1 MSALRSTRPTIRD
14 VASRAGVSLKTVS
27 RVIND
32 EPGVAVATAARVGDA
47 IDELGFQRNDLAR
60 SLRQGVSSSTL
71 GLVIEDV
78 ANPFYSAI
86 AQAVEAAA
94 RERGYLLITA
104 SCEED
109 PERERELVNAL
120 LRRRV
125 DALLLVP
132 ASREHSYLRRRH
144 AGRLPRPPAG
154 RPRGRLRAARQLRR
168 RADRGRAPAR
178 PRPPAHRHG
187 RRRRG
192 PVHRGRAPRRLSPR
206 PRGRRRAGRAT
217 SWSGSARTT
226 PPRPSGS
233 CDELLALPPDRR
245 PTALF
250 AGNNRNAVGALRAL
264 RDAAPPVA
272 LVGFDDFELADLLAT
287 PATVVRHDSHR
298 MGAHAAALA
307 FARLDGGDH
316 AAAPGDRPDRAR
328 RPRIRGDPAAVKPQ
342 LLPPNVLRHFYAGGA
357 RIAALRGLALDS
369 DHMPEEWLGA
379 ANTTFGA
386 RRARAQPARGRH
398 VRARRHPGRP

>member
-1 MSALRSTRPTIRD
+1 MSALRSTRPTMRD

-27 RVIND
+27 RVING

-60 SLRQGVSSSTL
+60 SLRQGVTSSTL

-94 RERGYLLITA
+94 RERGYLLMTA

-109 PERERELVNAL
+109 PDRERELAHAL

-132 ASREHSYLRRRH
+132 ASRDHGYLAGGTPVVFLDRPPVGLEADSVLLDNFGGARTAVEHLLAHGHRRIAVVGDMDELFTAAERLAGYRH
-144 AGRLPRPPAG
+144 ALEAAGVPVRDELIRLG
-154 RPRGRLRAARQLRR
+154 THDAAQAERVVL
-168 RADRGRAPAR
+168 
-178 PRPPAHRHG
+178 
-187 RRRRG
+187 
-192 PVHRGRAPRRLSPR
+192 
-206 PRGRRRAGRAT
+206 
-217 SWSGSARTT
+217 
-226 PPRPSGS
+226 
-233 CDELLALPPDRR
+233 ELLALPPDRR

-264 RDAAPPVA
+264 RTAPHRVA
-272 LVGFDDFELADLLAT
+272 FVGFDDFELADLLAL
-287 PATVVRHDSHR
+287 PATVVRHDSQQ

-307 FARLDGGDH
+307 FARLDGGEH
-316 AAAPGDRPDRAR
+316 PPR
-328 RPRIRGDPAAVKPQ
+328 RVIVPTELVVRGSGEV
-342 LLPPNVLRHFYAGGA
+342 PP
-357 RIAALRGLALDS
+357 
-369 DHMPEEWLGA
+369 P
-379 ANTTFGA
+379 
-386 RRARAQPARGRH
+386 
-398 VRARRHPGRP
+398 

>member
-1 MSALRSTRPTIRD
+1 MSALRSTRPTMRD

-27 RVIND
+27 RVING

-94 RERGYLLITA
+94 RARGYLLITA

-109 PERERELVNAL
+109 PERERELVHAL

-132 ASREHSYLRRRH
+132 ASPEHGYL
-144 AGRLPRPPAG
+144 AGGTPVVFLDRPPVGLDADCVLLDNLG
-154 RPRGRLRAARQLRR
+154 GAR
-168 RADRGRAPAR
+168 RAVEHLI
-178 PRPPAHRHG
+178 AHGHERIAMVG
-187 RRRRG
+187 DT
-192 PVHRGRAPRRLSPR
+192 AELFTAAERL
-206 PRGRRRAGRAT
+206 AGYRQALAAAQLPIHEELVRLGT
-217 SWSGSARTT
+217 HDAAQAERVVT
-226 PPRPSGS
+226 
-233 CDELLALPPDRR
+233 ELLELPPERR

-264 RDAAPPVA
+264 RSAPRPPA
-272 LVGFDDFELADLLAT
+272 LVGFDDFELADLLD
-287 PATVVRHDSHR
+287 ATVVRHDSQQ

-307 FARLDGGDH
+307 FERLDG
-316 AAAPGDRPDRAR
+316 ADRPPR
-328 RPRIRGDPAAVKPQ
+328 RVVVPTELVVRGSGEV
-342 LLPPNVLRHFYAGGA
+342 LPP
-357 RIAALRGLALDS
+357 
-369 DHMPEEWLGA
+369 
-379 ANTTFGA
+379 
-386 RRARAQPARGRH
+386 
-398 VRARRHPGRP
+398 

>member
-1 MSALRSTRPTIRD
+1 MSALRSTRPTMRD

-27 RVIND
+27 RVING

-94 RERGYLLITA
+94 RARGYLLITA

-109 PERERELVNAL
+109 PERERELVHAL

-132 ASREHSYLRRRH
+132 ASHEHGYL
-144 AGRLPRPPAG
+144 AGGTPVVFLDRPPVGLDADCVLLDNLG
-154 RPRGRLRAARQLRR
+154 GAR
-168 RADRGRAPAR
+168 RAVEHLI
-178 PRPPAHRHG
+178 AHGHERIAMVG
-187 RRRRG
+187 DT
-192 PVHRGRAPRRLSPR
+192 AELFTAAERL
-206 PRGRRRAGRAT
+206 AGYRQALAAAQLPIHEELVRLGT
-217 SWSGSARTT
+217 HDAAQAERVVT
-226 PPRPSGS
+226 
-233 CDELLALPPDRR
+233 ELLELPPERR

-264 RDAAPPVA
+264 RSAPRPPA
-272 LVGFDDFELADLLAT
+272 LVGFDDFELADLLD
-287 PATVVRHDSHR
+287 ATVVRHDSQQ

-307 FARLDGGDH
+307 FERLDG
-316 AAAPGDRPDRAR
+316 ADRPPR
-328 RPRIRGDPAAVKPQ
+328 RVVVPTELVVRGSGEV
-342 LLPPNVLRHFYAGGA
+342 LPP
-357 RIAALRGLALDS
+357 
-369 DHMPEEWLGA
+369 
-379 ANTTFGA
+379 
-386 RRARAQPARGRH
+386 
-398 VRARRHPGRP
+398 